1 MKKIMGVLFYFAIS
15 ISSSSQ
21 NGKEPVKVTDM
32 RKIKTISS
40 VTLNNDGSKAVF
52 TVTGIEPDE
61 ANKWEYKYVTQLWMT
76 NTDNSSTPRQL
87 TFAKEGAS
95 QPAWKPDGTQ
105 IAFVRTI
112 EGKPQLFLLS
122 FEGGEPLQLTKYKYG
137 ASSPRWSRD
146 GKQLLFVS
154 GIPLKELL
162 TDSVLNP
169 YKELPKWDFEKPGF
183 KNNTNLKPN
192 NAKADPDGNMEEAR
206 AYLEIN
212 EKDKKAKV
220 INKLQFHEESTTSP
234 DININHVFLV
244 EAQAGSTPKLLTKGF
259 NSFFNPQFIEGT
271 NSILLEADVNETI
284 HPDRTLETQL
294 YTIHS
299 DGSGLKKLLGKSD
312 YVYTNALVSPSGKQI
327 ALQHSVTGFVTVPAL
342 GVIPVNGSENEM
354 VTIPFDRNKGTMV
367 WSEDEKY
374 LYFTAQANGGVT
386 LNRVDLTTKKTE
398 SLTDLTS
405 GIGSFALKNNKL
417 LFVKTEVS
425 NPFELYVSGIDAKKP
440 IRISSFNEDWV
451 KSKQLSFPEKHEFKN
466 EKGLTIEYWVMK
478 PSTYEAGKKY
488 PLLLQIHG
496 GPSAMWGPGETTMWH
511 EFQFWCSK
519 GYGIV
524 YSNPRGSG
532 GYGYDFLRA
541 NVNDWGKGP
550 MSDVLNSLNRASA
563 ESWVDTSRITVTGG
577 SYAGYLIAYILGH
590 DKRFKAACSQRG
602 VYDLRTFFGEANAW
616 RLVPNYFGGY
626 PWEKKTLEI
635 LERESPINYVQNI
648 TTPYIIF
655 HGENDLRTGV
665 SQSEQIYKSLKVL
678 GRPVEYVRHPGAT
691 HEITRSGNNRQRID
705 QLLRTWEFFE
715 RWVRNK

>member
-1 MKKIMGVLFYFAIS
+1 MKKFIAVCYCFTITIFS
-15 ISSSSQ
+15 FSQ
-21 NGKEPVKVTDM
+21 NAKEPMKVTDM
-32 RKIKTISS
+32 LKIKSIGS
-40 VTLNNDGSKAVF
+40 VTLNNEGSKAAF
-52 TVTGIEPDE
+52 TVTGMEPDE
-61 ANKWEYKYVTQLWMT
+61 ANKWEYRYVTQLWMT
-76 NTDNSSTPRQL
+76 STDNLSVPRQL

-122 FEGGEPLQLTKYKYG
+122 FEGGEPLQLTRYKYG
-137 ASSPRWSRD
+137 ASSPRRSKD

-162 TDSVLNP
+162 TDSMLNP
-169 YKELPKWDFEKPGF
+169 SKELPKWDFEKPGF

-220 INKLQFHEESTTSP
+220 INKLQFHEEATTSP
-234 DININHVFLV
+234 DININHIFLV
-244 EAQAGSTPKLLTKGF
+244 EAKAGSTPKLLTKGF

-294 YTIHS
+294 YTIQS
-299 DGSGLKKLLGKSD
+299 DGSSLKKLLGKND

-342 GVIPVNGSENEM
+342 GVIPVNGSENDM

-398 SLTDLTS
+398 SLTGLTS
-405 GIGSFALKNNKL
+405 GIGSFALRNNKL

-425 NPFELYVSGIDAKKP
+425 NPFELYVSGIDGKKP
-440 IRISSFNEDWV
+440 IRISSFNDDWV
-451 KSKQLSFPEKHEFKN
+451 TSKQLSFPEKHEFKN

-626 PWEKKTLEI
+626 PWEKKTLEV